1 MDTSARTRAAPYQ
14 GGGYPRGRGGGQRTY
29 GNVAQTDP
37 PPPCRKGP
45 CFRCGK
51 EGHFARECQSAKINT
66 TRFVGSYMDVQ
77 EDMAQIQ
84 DPLTPQN
91 ILDNAI
97 KMFDTL
103 PDDQKDAF
111 IQKYEGGQE
120 DFAEA

>member
-1 MDTSARTRAAPYQ
+1 L
-14 GGGYPRGRGGGQRTY
+14 GQRLLKGKRRRAKDLWKRGT
-29 GNVAQTDP
+29 TDP
-37 PPPCRKGP
+37 PPPCQKGP

-51 EGHFARECQSAKINT
+51 EGHFARECRSAKINT
-66 TRFVGSYMDVQ
+66 TWFVGSYMDVQ

-103 PDDQKDAF
+103 PDD
-111 IQKYEGGQE
+111 
-120 DFAEA
+120 

>member
-1 MDTSARTRAAPYQ
+1 MDTSARIRAPPYR

-37 PPPCRKGP
+37 PPCQKGP

-51 EGHFARECQSAKINT
+51 EGHFARECRSAKINA
-66 TRFVGSYMDVQ
+66 TRFIGNYMDIQ
-77 EDMAQIQ
+77 EDMAQVQ

-97 KMFDTL
+97 RMFDTL
-103 PDDQKDAF
+103 PDNQKDAF

>member
-1 MDTSARTRAAPYQ
+1 MDTSARTRAPPYQ
-14 GGGYPRGRGGGQRTY
+14 GGGYSRGRGGGQRTY

-37 PPPCRKGP
+37 PPPHRKGP

-51 EGHFARECQSAKINT
+51 EGHFTRECQSAKINT
-66 TRFVGSYMDVQ
+66 TGFIGNYMDVQ

-97 KMFDTL
+97 KMFNTL